1 MKASHLSM
9 CNMTVRQGSLAEH
22 GLVFR
27 SILHQI
33 NELEYTSETQEG
45 LFSWVHTKMGFS
57 SDSMCWHIAK
67 ALRLQ
72 ILLRTTETH
81 SLTGKYSPKHPK
93 AVIGS

>member
-9 CNMTVRQGSLAEH
+9 CDMTVRRGSLAES

-27 SILHQI
+27 SILNQI
-33 NELEYTSETQEG
+33 NEFEYTSETQEG

-72 ILLRTTETH
+72 FCSEQQKLIVSQGNTAQ
-81 SLTGKYSPKHPK
+81 SIQKQ
-93 AVIGS
+93 